1 MKQIISKL
9 FSRVAAVAV
18 LATMVSGTVV
28 AAEVIDVIDNSAT
41 SSNLGNT
48 GTSAWATEFSITGT
62 SGAVYSIR
70 SMGTKG
76 TTNALQWN
84 ANGYLYM
91 TKTPSGYKLKSVTI
105 TTTADKNIGIY
116 AQNSAYSAAPSG
128 TALNTL
134 AATSSGAT
142 YSFTSDFSYL
152 ALKGT
157 ASSTSITSISIVWE
171 EASAAVETVTTI
183 DHSGITNT
191 DVYLGTNAGTLSAN
205 VKDNNN
211 NVISGA
217 AVSWSGNN
225 NEVATIN
232 ANTGAVTLV
241 SAGTVTFTATYAGVS
256 GQYLGSTGTYQMT
269 VTSSAPYVQPTEF
282 DINLNDNLFGTNY
295 GGSAS
300 GITDSNPL
308 TGTKDNVTVTYAGG
322 GNHYVND
329 SQIRF
334 YPNNK
339 LTFEAPSGYDIK
351 SIVFTPDGTWAAT
364 ISADKGAYNSS
375 TKTWTGTASTVVFS
389 GSGSSRCDMS
399 KVTITIGTA
408 APSIVAN
415 NVDIAYDATSGS
427 IAFSIQNEP
436 TPAGTLTASTESD
449 WLTVGSAVGSS
460 VPFTCT
466 ANNTA
471 AERTATVTLSY
482 SYGDNE
488 SATKE
493 VIVTQARNPNVV
505 PTISQVR
512 AQGTGSVDTKGVV
525 TTIAIGTS
533 NKTAYIQ
540 DASAAIVVYGN
551 FTASVG
557 DEIRVSGTL
566 STFNGLLEITNPT
579 VTVLS
584 QNNTVTP
591 TVMTIAEINSSSNQ
605 GWYVKIEDATVTAIN
620 DQNTTIS
627 QGENS
632 IVVRGISEDIEYGIN
647 DIITLEGNIGCYNTV
662 QISNPTNVSV
672 REVIIPTITVTP
684 ATVSVPAAPAD
695 PNEYLE
701 GTLDLAYEN
710 LTISDMT
717 DFAVQFYNADGEE
730 IEASEVSWVYAL
742 VAEQDPSVGEGY
754 VVSYGLENNDGAART
769 AYFKVYALGDEDY
782 VYSNLVTVT
791 QAAPVIDYAKL
802 PFEYDGNG
810 TGTLPSGFTVSGLG
824 TYNSSPAMKFDGTG
838 DYAILKFNEVPG
850 ILTFDIKG
858 NSFSGGT
865 FTVQT
870 SADGV
875 NYSDL
880 ATYTEL
886 SSTQNEEFDNL
897 PESARYIKWVY
908 TNKDNGNVALGN
920 IKLAKKQAAAPETY
934 TLTLTAGDGGYWG
947 TFFNGV
953 ADYVLPDG
961 AQAFTMNADK
971 QLYRLGDNNA
981 RGKYIPANTAVVII
995 SDVSEITLT
1004 KGESAEPVSPNG
1016 GANILQGSDFFVA
1029 KTDNQYVL
1037 GKKNNVIGFFKFT
1050 GTSIPANKAYYVV
1063 SE

>member
-9 FSRVAAVAV
+9 FSRVAAVAAV
-18 LATMVSGTVV
+18 ALLTAATAWADSVTWSGT
-28 AAEVIDVIDNSAT
+28 
-41 SSNLGNT
+41 
-48 GTSAWATEFSITGT
+48 
-62 SGAVYSIR
+62 
-70 SMGTKG
+70 
-76 TTNALQWN
+76 
-84 ANGYLYM
+84 
-91 TKTPSGYKLKSVTI
+91 
-105 TTTADKNIGIY
+105 
-116 AQNSAYSAAPSG
+116 
-128 TALNTL
+128 TALP
-134 AATSSGAT
+134 G
-142 YSFTSDFSYL
+142 SFTSIGSSPIQI
-152 ALKGT
+152 KT
-157 ASSTSITSISIVWE
+157 SSTNSYTDPIRVYANTTITIQATDGYVINSVTYEAYSTGNYVTYAKDATVTPDVTPTVSGKNVTWTLSDAIEFTFTPSSQTRCNGITVVYSAE
-171 EASAAVETVTTI
+171 GSASAVQTTTTI
-183 DHSGITNT
+183 SSSGITNT
-191 DVYLGTNAGTLSAN
+191 DVYLSTNAGTLSAT
-205 VKDNNN
+205 VKDNQNN
-211 NVISGA
+211 AISGA
-217 AVSWSGNN
+217 TVSWSGNN
-225 NEVATIN
+225 DEVATIN
-232 ANTGAVTLV
+232 ASSGAVTLV
-241 SAGTVTFTATYAGVS
+241 APGTVTFTASYAGVAN
-256 GQYLGSTGTYQMT
+256 QYQPSTATYTMT

-282 DINLNDNLFGTNY
+282 VINLNDNLFGTNY

-322 GNHYVND
+322 GNHYVNN
-329 SQIRF
+329 SQIRL
-334 YPNNK
+334 YPSNK

-351 SIVFTPDGTWAAT
+351 SIVFTPDGTWTAT
-364 ISADKGAYNSS
+364 ISADKEEYNSS
-375 TKTWTGTASTVVFS
+375 TKTWTGSASAVIFS
-389 GSGSSRCDMS
+389 GSGSGRCDMS
-399 KVTITIGTA
+399 KVTITIGKA

-460 VPFTCT
+460 VSFTCT

-471 AERTATVTLSY
+471 AERTANVTLSY

-488 SATKE
+488 SVTKE
-493 VIVTQARNPNVV
+493 VTVTQARNPNVV

-662 QISNPTNVSV
+662 QISNPTNVTKQ
-672 REVIIPTITVTP
+672 EVTTPSITVTP
-684 ATVSVPAAPAD
+684 ATVSVPAALSD
-695 PNEYLE
+695 PNEELG
-701 GTLDLAYEN
+701 GTLDLTYAN
-710 LTISDMT
+710 LTISSMN
-717 DFAVQFYNADGEE
+717 DFAVQFYDADGAE
-730 IEASEVSWVYAL
+730 IQASEVSWVYAL

-754 VVSYGLENNDGAART
+754 VVSYGLEENEGAART
-769 AYFKVYALGDEDY
+769 AYFKVFAIGDDDY

-791 QAAPVIDYAKL
+791 QAAPVIDYATL
-802 PFEYDGNG
+802 PFSWTSNYGTAPQGITNNG
-810 TGTLPSGFTVSGLG
+810 VSTGGSGSSAYLKFDSQGDNIVLKINECPGTLSFTVKGNPSEGTTIDGTFKVQISVDGVTYYDLE
-824 TYNSSPAMKFDGTG
+824 TYNNLSNT
-838 DYAILKFNEVPG
+838 NHEE
-850 ILTFDIKG
+850 
-858 NSFSGGT
+858 SFSAIPGNVR
-865 FTVQT
+865 F
-870 SADGV
+870 
-875 NYSDL
+875 
-880 ATYTEL
+880 
-886 SSTQNEEFDNL
+886 
-897 PESARYIKWVY
+897 IKWVY
-908 TNKDNGNVALGN
+908 TNKVSGNVALSN
-920 IKLAKKQAAAPETY
+920 ITLAEQQPAAAPETY
-934 TLTLTAGDGGYWG
+934 ELTLAAGDGGCWG
-947 TFFNGV
+947 TFYNG
-953 ADYVLPDG
+953 AAGYVLPEG

-971 QLYRLGDNNA
+971 QLYRLGDDNDDNS

-1004 KGESAEPVSPNG
+1004 KGESAEPVSVNG
-1016 GANILQGSDFFVA
+1016 GENILLGDDFPVA